1 MYLLRRDQQCAPPL
15 PATAAAAAM
24 QPGRRCH
31 RCELAVWPIHS
42 VTMLARF
49 FSSEPRRPKSLLC
62 GTKFHLQRAQEALS
76 VEHLVASTDI
86 FYGSFPEVAPDARRH
101 AMRAAT
107 APFQKYQFNI

>member
-1 MYLLRRDQQCAPPL
+1 MC
-15 PATAAAAAM
+15 ATAAAAAAAACNEA
-24 QPGRRCH
+24 GDAAYH

-86 FYGSFPEVAPDARRH
+86 FYGSFPEVAPDVRRH
-101 AMRAAT
+101 RSFSKIPVQYLILKEAH
-107 APFQKYQFNI
+107 NG